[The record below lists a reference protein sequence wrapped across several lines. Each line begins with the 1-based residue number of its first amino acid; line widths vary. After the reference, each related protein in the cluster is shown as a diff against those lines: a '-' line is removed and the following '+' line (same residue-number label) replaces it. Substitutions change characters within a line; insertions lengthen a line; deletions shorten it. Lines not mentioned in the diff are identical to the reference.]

1 MAKKPLVPTRA
12 RLVQAAAELMWLK
25 SYAAAGVDEICQMAG
40 AQKGSLYHF
49 FPTKADLGVAA
60 IEHRWDILR
69 QQVFDPIDQIGEAGL
84 DRLLRLVG
92 RLDELQRQA
101 GPDDRLLI
109 GSPIGALGQEMAH
122 QDERIRAAVNRV
134 FEEQCRYLQRWLDE
148 AAAGR
153 QIAAG
158 SSRTRARQVLA
169 LLEGA
174 LLLGK
179 VAADP
184 DVFAQ
189 ACAALPAVA
198 GPASAPRP
206 LAGTPPELL

>member
-1 MAKKPLVPTRA
+1 MVPTRV
-12 RLVQAAAELMWLK
+12 RLIRAAAELMWLK
-25 SYAAAGVDEICQMAG
+25 SFAAAGVDEICQAAG

-49 FPTKADLGVAA
+49 FPTKADLAVAV
-60 IEHRWDILR
+60 IEHSWSVLR
-69 QQVFDPIDQIGEAGL
+69 QEVFEPIDQIGEAGL
-84 DRLLRLVG
+84 DRVQRLV
-92 RLDELQRQA
+92 RRIDALQRRA
-101 GPDDRLLI
+101 RPDGRMLI
-109 GSPIGALGQEMAH
+109 GSPIGAIGQEMAH

-148 AAAGR
+148 AAAAR
-153 QIAAG
+153 HVAAG
-158 SSRTRARQVLA
+158 SSRMRARQVLA

-184 DVFAQ
+184 EVFAQ

-198 GPASAPRP
+198 GPAPAPRP